1 MIRQSFA
8 KGAAILIAASLVT
21 RVLGFVY
28 RIFLTRLIGAEGIGL
43 FQMVFPLLTLALT
56 IVTAGMG
63 VAVAKIVAETQ
74 ILGDRKR
81 MNQVMTIATGITIL
95 LALVGTVALAL
106 FGRALATKIFPD
118 PRAYIP
124 FVTLIP
130 VLSVIAIS
138 SVLRGYFQGLQM
150 MSVPS
155 IASIIET
162 AVRIVAVWFI
172 ALLSLQKG
180 LAYAAAGVSAG
191 MIIGEF
197 SGLVYMY
204 IVYRK
209 KGGIKSLPLPEFH
222 GQTEP
227 WIKSLRAILQLAIP
241 VTLSRLLGSLAFAI
255 EPILVTRSLHHVGY
269 AAPLAT
275 QLYGEYSGM
284 AVPLLLFPTVITYS
298 LAIQLVPAISEA
310 VAVKNQRLVE
320 RRLYQAFRATAIAGF
335 PTSLILFMFATP
347 LCYSLFHHAQVG
359 RLLAIMA
366 PAGFLLY
373 LQAPLSGV
381 LQGIN
386 HAGIAMRNSIIG
398 AAIKLLFIYL
408 LVSRPGMGAEGV
420 AWSVTISVVITTLL
434 HIASVSRHIGF
445 YVDAIDTGKML
456 LATMITGFYLH
467 YAWAYSAIFKTLTQ
481 QLLFS
486 ITTGLTLYILLLLM
500 MRSITSHSF
509 SHIPL
514 VGKSLAK
521 WVKLIPFAR

>member
-21 RVLGFVY
+21 RVLGFIY

-81 MNQVMTIATGITIL
+81 LSQVMILATGITLI
-95 LALVGTVALAL
+95 LALIGTVGLAL
-106 FGRALATKIFPD
+106 FGRDLAIKIFPD

-124 FVTLIP
+124 FITLIP

-150 MSVPS
+150 MDVPS
-155 IASIIET
+155 VASIIET
-162 AVRIVAVWFI
+162 IIRIVAVWMI
-172 ALLSLQKG
+172 ALFSLQKG

-191 MIIGEF
+191 MIIGEL
-197 SGLVYMY
+197 SGLIYMY
-204 IVYRK
+204 VIYRK
-209 KGGIKSLPLPEFH
+209 KGGLKSLALPEFN
-222 GQTEP
+222 GRTES
-227 WIKSLRAILQLAIP
+227 WMKSLHALLQLAIP

-255 EPILVTRSLHHVGY
+255 EPILVTRSLHHIGY

-310 VAVKNQRLVE
+310 AVSNNQRLVQ
-320 RRLYQAFRATAIAGF
+320 RRLYQAFRTTAIAGL
-335 PTSLILFMFATP
+335 PASLMLFQFANP
-347 LCYSLFHHAQVG
+347 LCFALFHHAQVG

-373 LQAPLSGV
+373 LQAPLSGI

-386 HAGIAMRNSIIG
+386 RAGIAMRNSLIG
-398 AAIKLLFIYL
+398 ATVKLLFIYF

-434 HIASVSRHIGF
+434 HIASVHRLIGF
-445 YVDAIDTGKML
+445 YVDTYDTGKIL
-456 LATMITGFYLH
+456 FATLITGIYLH
-467 YAWAYSAIFKTLTQ
+467 FAWAYSVVFGNLSQ

-486 ITTGLTLYILLLLM
+486 IGTGFSLYLLLLLM

-509 SHIPL
+509 THIPII
-514 VGKSLAK
+514 GNTIAK
-521 WVKLIPFAR
+521 WAKLVPFAR